1 MVLTAIEVRQK
12 GKTRKM
18 STYALFRRKSRKKAD
33 FSEVTCL
40 ESLQKLQNIVICH
53 RLKALDLFCTLS
65 KTEVLF

>member
-18 STYALFRRKSRKKAD
+18 FKYAFFRRKPHKKAD

-40 ESLQKLQNIVICH
+40 ESLQKLQNKSDSARVH
-53 RLKALDLFCTLS
+53 ES
-65 KTEVLF
+65 KGL